1 MLTSVILN
9 HGRDITMTMKI
20 KYIISIIIVSLSLT
34 ALHVPAVAAG
44 IKDTKHNLSYYGP
57 TDRTIFATEETQ
69 TQVCIF
75 CHTPH
80 NAYPAYPLWGHTV
93 TEESY
98 THYTSPTLQSYSSEA
113 DAPPIDGV
121 SRLCLSCHDG
131 TIAVGALT
139 YTTIETT
146 KEYIMPEDAFL
157 STDLSGGHPISIVYD
172 ESLVNR
178 RNNMES
184 LTLKLNSP
192 SVVLMDRDVKLYPTQ
207 GGMGVQCSS
216 CHDPHGG
223 QSDFPP
229 FWRKTTTD
237 AVCLVCHNPA
247 VGDEDIELIDHDDEP

>member
-1 MLTSVILN
+1 MAT
-9 HGRDITMTMKI
+9 KI
-20 KYIISIIIVSLSLT
+20 KCIISIIIVSLSLT
-34 ALHVPAVAAG
+34 ALHMPAHSAG

-57 TDRTIFATEETQ
+57 TDRTIFASDETETE
-69 TQVCIF
+69 VCIF
-75 CHTPH
+75 CHIPH
-80 NAYPAYPLWGHTV
+80 QANPEYPLWGHELTDA
-93 TEESY
+93 TY
-98 THYTSPTLQSYSSEA
+98 THYTSDTLQSYSSEA
-113 DAPPIDGV
+113 DAPPIDGI

-131 TIAVGALT
+131 TIAVGALIFT
-139 YTTIETT
+139 PIEMT
-146 KEYIMPEDAFL
+146 KEFIMPEDLGFL

-178 RNNMES
+178 RNNIES

-223 QSDFPP
+223 KGGSDAPP

-247 VGDEDIELIDHDDEP
+247 VGDEDLELIDHDDEP

>member
-1 MLTSVILN
+1 MNLEKKFIVF
-9 HGRDITMTMKI
+9 
-20 KYIISIIIVSLSLT
+20 IIIFSLSMT
-34 ALHVPAVAAG
+34 AFIMTAYAIGL
-44 IKDTKHNLSYYGP
+44 KDTKHNLSSYGP
-57 TDRTIFATEETQ
+57 SDRTIYALDETG
-69 TQVCIF
+69 VCIF

-80 NAYPAYPLWGHTV
+80 NAKPAYPLWGHALSEQV
-93 TEESY
+93 Y
-98 THYTSPTLQSYSSEA
+98 THYKSPTLQSYSSEA

-139 YTTIETT
+139 NTTVETT
-146 KEYIMPEDAFL
+146 KEYIMPEDYGFL

-172 ESLVNR
+172 EALVNR
-178 RNNMES
+178 RNNFDS

-192 SVVLMDRDVKLYPTQ
+192 SEVLMDRDVHLYATQ

-223 QSDFPP
+223 QGGPDAPP

-247 VGDEDIELIDHDDEP
+247 VDAEDLESIDHDDKP

>member
-1 MLTSVILN
+1 MTSKRKIILF
-9 HGRDITMTMKI
+9 
-20 KYIISIIIVSLSLT
+20 IIIFSLSLT
-34 ALHVPAVAAG
+34 AFTMSAALGG
-44 IKDTKHNLSYYGP
+44 IKDTKHNLSQYGP
-57 TDRTIFATEETQ
+57 SDRTYFAIDQEETR
-69 TQVCIF
+69 VCIF

-80 NAYPAYPLWGHTV
+80 NASPAYPLWGHIV
-93 TEESY
+93 TEETY

-113 DAPPIDGV
+113 DAPPIDGI

-157 STDLSGGHPISIVYD
+157 GTDLSGGHPISIVYD

-178 RNNMES
+178 RNTMGS

-192 SVVLMDRDVKLYPTQ
+192 ADVLMDRDVKLYPTQ

-247 VGDEDIELIDHDDEP
+247 VEAEDLELIDHDDEP

>member
-1 MLTSVILN
+1 MTS
-9 HGRDITMTMKI
+9 K
-20 KYIISIIIVSLSLT
+20 KKSIIFIVIFLLSLT
-34 ALHVPAVAAG
+34 AFTMTANSAG
-44 IKDTKHNLSYYGP
+44 IKNTKHNLSQYGP
-57 TDRTIFATEETQ
+57 SDRFIFAPNETE
-69 TQVCIF
+69 VCIF

-80 NAYPAYPLWGHTV
+80 NAEPAFPLWGHAV
-93 TEESY
+93 TEENY
-98 THYTSPTLQSYSSEA
+98 TYYTSPTLQSYSSEA

-139 YTTIETT
+139 NTTIETT
-146 KEYIMPEDAFL
+146 KEYILPEDIGFIG
-157 STDLSGGHPISIVYD
+157 TDLSGGHPISIVYD

-178 RNNMES
+178 RNNMTS

-223 QSDFPP
+223 KGSATAPP
-229 FWRKTTTD
+229 FWRKAETD
-237 AVCLVCHNPA
+237 DVCLVCHNPSI
-247 VGDEDIELIDHDDEP
+247 GDEDLELIDHDDEP

>member
-1 MLTSVILN
+1 MNL
-9 HGRDITMTMKI
+9 K
-20 KYIISIIIVSLSLT
+20 KIIIILTALFSLSLT
-34 ALHVPAVAAG
+34 VFTMTAYSIG
-44 IKDTKHNLSYYGP
+44 IKDTKHNLSVYGRS
-57 TDRTIFATEETQ
+57 DRTIYSLNETG
-69 TQVCIF
+69 VCIF

-80 NAYPAYPLWGHTV
+80 NANPAYPLWGHVV
-93 TEESY
+93 TGQIY

-139 YTTIETT
+139 NTTVETT
-146 KEYIMPEDAFL
+146 KEFIMPEDIGFL

-178 RNNMES
+178 RNNMQN

-192 SVVLMDRDVKLYPTQ
+192 SEVLMDRDVHLYPTQ
-207 GGMGVQCSS
+207 GGFGVQCSS

-223 QSDFPP
+223 QGGSEAPP

-237 AVCLVCHNPA
+237 GVCLVCHNPA
-247 VGDEDIELIDHDDEP
+247 VDDEDLESIDHDDVP

>member
-1 MLTSVILN
+1 MIWKEKFILF
-9 HGRDITMTMKI
+9 
-20 KYIISIIIVSLSLT
+20 IIIFSLSLT
-34 ALHVPAVAAG
+34 TFVMSAYSIG
-44 IKDTKHNLSYYGP
+44 IKDTKHNLSKYGP
-57 TDRTIFATEETQ
+57 SDRTIFAPGETE
-69 TQVCIF
+69 VCIF

-80 NAYPAYPLWGHTV
+80 NADPAYPLWGHIV
-93 TEESY
+93 TQETY

-139 YTTIETT
+139 NTTIETT
-146 KEYIMPEDAFL
+146 KEYIMPEDIGFL

-172 ESLVNR
+172 QSLVNR

-184 LTLKLNSP
+184 LTLKLNSL
-192 SVVLMDRDVKLYPTQ
+192 SEVLTDRDVKLYPTH

-223 QSDFPP
+223 IGGADAPP

-237 AVCLVCHNPA
+237 AVCEVCHNP
-247 VGDEDIELIDHDDEP
+247 VTDDDIELIDHDDDP

>member
-1 MLTSVILN
+1 MSYTRKGIIMNFKKKIFLLITIL
-9 HGRDITMTMKI
+9 
-20 KYIISIIIVSLSLT
+20 SLSFTTLT
-34 ALHVPAVAAG
+34 LSLVSAG
-44 IKDTKHNLSYYGP
+44 IKDTKHNLSQYGP
-57 TDRTIFATEETQ
+57 SDRFIFAPDESG
-69 TQVCIF
+69 VCIF

-80 NAYPAYPLWGHTV
+80 NASPAYPLWGHAV
-93 TEESY
+93 TEETY

-139 YTTIETT
+139 STIVETT
-146 KEYIMPEDAFL
+146 KEYIMPEDIGFL
-157 STDLSGGHPISIVYD
+157 GTDLSGGHPISIVYD

-178 RNNMES
+178 RNNMGS

-192 SVVLMDRDVKLYPTQ
+192 SEVLMDRDVNLYPTH

-223 QSDFPP
+223 KGGSEAPP

-247 VGDEDIELIDHDDEP
+247 VGSEDLELIDHDDEP